1 MRCLFIAA
9 GCLLPLLNACAL
21 ERQTSSADE
30 VHIERVSLGRCA
42 FMISMKE
49 GFTVDLTESNSPR
62 LANFNGY
69 FLGPKTKRV
78 GETWIQFGCE
88 TPVDAAMLKSWG
100 IKQEAGR
107 WVQGIT
113 DEPGSQLHTRFV
125 PLFGKNWS
133 GGGIVQTQTAV
144 DWSQKAKSFY
154 FCLVHEPVAL
164 CGTAHDI
171 QYVAYPKENALP
183 HVVNLLQSIE
193 FIDEPAAAASAP
205 AASAA
210 ASAP

>member
-1 MRCLFIAA
+1 MKRKNILSGILVGFWQIVSASQVSNVGFTRIALDQ
-9 GCLLPLLNACAL
+9 CVFTFP
-21 ERQTSSADE
+21 QK
-30 VHIERVSLGRCA
+30 
-42 FMISMKE
+42 KE
-49 GFTVDLTESNSPR
+49 GRSDLNTEGSVH
-62 LANFNGY
+62 AFNY
-69 FLGPKTKRV
+69 ITPFLGPKTKRV
-78 GETWIQFGCE
+78 GETWIQFVCE
-88 TPVDAAMLKSWG
+88 TSVDAAMLKSWG

-133 GGGIVQTQTAV
+133 GGGIVQTQTAI
-144 DWSQKAKSFY
+144 DRSRKAKDFL
-154 FCLVHEPVAL
+154 FCMVHEPVAL